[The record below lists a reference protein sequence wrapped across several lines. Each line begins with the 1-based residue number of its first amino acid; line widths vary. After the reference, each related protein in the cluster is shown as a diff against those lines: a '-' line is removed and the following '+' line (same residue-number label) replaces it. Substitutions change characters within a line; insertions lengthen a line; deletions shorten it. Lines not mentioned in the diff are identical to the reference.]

1 MQSLSE
7 RKEMKWFA
15 LLVVMAGVF
24 LSTLDSGMV
33 NIAIP
38 TLMRY
43 YRLSIEEAG
52 QIVTIYLLTI
62 TITLVFWGRIAD
74 RKGLENIY
82 LGGLLV
88 FSLGAWL
95 SFFSRGFSFLLFSR
109 FVQGLGASMMM
120 ASGPA
125 LIKISFPVK
134 NLGRNLG
141 IVGIA
146 TACGLLTGPLV
157 CGYLLNHFL
166 WKSIFLLLG
175 LVSLC
180 VSIFGFVLFKSQLHH
195 RTNLQPESFD
205 WGGSFCWVAIV
216 ALGLNILQ
224 SVNQT
229 GLIVFGIKLTLLILL
244 LVVFVRVER
253 STVHPILPLSLIGN
267 RYYWVGITTAGF
279 SFLSL
284 FSVLVLIPFYLDYVL
299 NFSSKQI
306 GLAMM
311 AVPGTL
317 VLLSPTAGFL
327 YDKIGAKYL
336 TSFGLFVSCLALTGL
351 SGLSAESSVWWILSL
366 LAAMGAGQSIFLS
379 PNSAS
384 VLSKVGDGSIGAT
397 AGILA
402 TARNF
407 GMMVGATLATAL
419 FSYFSVN
426 GMMLLSK
433 SHVDTAQFVI
443 AFGATLKCIA
453 ALSLSACLISLLRD

>member
-43 YRLSIEEAG
+43 YRLPIEEAE

-88 FSLGAWL
+88 FSMGAWL
-95 SFFSRGFSFLLFSR
+95 SFFSGGFSFLLFSR
-109 FVQGLGASMMM
+109 FIQGLGASMMM

-175 LVSLC
+175 LVSLI
-180 VSIFGFVLFKSQLHH
+180 VSLLGFLLFRSQLHH

-229 GLIVFGIKLTLLILL
+229 GFIAFGIKLTVLILI
-244 LVVFVRVER
+244 LVVFVHVER

-267 RYYWVGITTAGF
+267 RYYWVGVTTAGF

-299 NFSSKQI
+299 HFSSKQI

-336 TSFGLFVSCLALTGL
+336 TSFGLLVSCLALAGL
-351 SGLSAESSVWWILSL
+351 SGLSADSSVWWILSL

-384 VLSKVGDGSIGAT
+384 VLSKVGDGCIGAT

-407 GMMVGATLATAL
+407 GMVVGATLATVL

-426 GMMLLSK
+426 GLMLLSK
-433 SHVDTAQFVI
+433 SDVDTAQFVI